1 MTDKASNFIKD
12 HLFNVSTLLAVLTF
26 IVYHERGHEKIDLHI
41 EDQSIHMKF
50 ERKIEVFVPRME
62 LDERLKNME
71 KSLQRIEENI
81 NK

>member
-12 HLFNVSTLLAVLTF
+12 NLFNVSTLLAVLAF
-26 IVYHERGHEKIDLHI
+26 IIYQSQWQNHVEEHI
-41 EDQSIHMKF
+41 QDDGIHMKF

-62 LDERLKNME
+62 LDERLRNME